1 MLPVVPWPHKQRE
14 PAGGSP
20 AWMLAR
26 LLRGMERRGYGPRR
40 MLPGGHLF
48 QFLKREVLVGEHE
61 VFHRTLKEAL
71 VGTCDSVLDIG
82 CGSRSPLHSFS
93 KLIPRTVGIDGHA
106 ASIERSRAAGIH
118 SEYHQM
124 ELMDAGHRFGP
135 KSFDAVVALD
145 VIEHFEKQD
154 GFRLLE
160 MMESLARKRVIIFT
174 PNGFLPQ
181 DEWDSNV
188 HQVHRS
194 GWEVYD
200 FELRGY
206 RVFGMSGWKPLR
218 GDYALPRIRPFK
230 IGSRLSILTEPFATR
245 FPRHAFQLLAIRDME
260 AS

>member
-1 MLPVVPWPHKQRE
+1 MDRH
-14 PAGGSP
+14 AGRTRLD
-20 AWMLAR
+20 ARKLAR
-26 LLRGMERRGYGPRR
+26 LLRGMEPRGYGPPR
-40 MLPGGHLF
+40 MQSGGNIF

-61 VFHRTLKEAL
+61 VFQRTLKEAL

-93 KLIPRTVGIDGHA
+93 HLLPHTVGIDGHA

-118 SEYHQM
+118 REYHQM
-124 ELMDAGHRFGP
+124 ELMDAGKRFGP
-135 KSFDAVVALD
+135 KSFDAVIALD
-145 VIEHFEKQD
+145 VIEHFEKPD
-154 GFRLLE
+154 GFKLLE

-206 RVFGMSGWKPLR
+206 RVTGMSGLKPLR
-218 GDYALPRIRPFK
+218 GDYALPRIRPLRL
-230 IGSRLSILTEPFATR
+230 GSRLSILTEPLATR
-245 FPRHAFQLLAIRDME
+245 FPQYAFQLLAIRDME

>member
-1 MLPVVPWPHKQRE
+1 MH
-14 PAGGSP
+14 
-20 AWMLAR
+20 
-26 LLRGMERRGYGPRR
+26 
-40 MLPGGHLF
+40 PGGIF

-61 VFHRTLKEAL
+61 VLQRTLKEAL

-82 CGSRSPLHSFS
+82 CGSRSPLHGFS
-93 KLIPRTVGIDGHA
+93 HLIPHTVGVDGHP
-106 ASIERSRAAGIH
+106 ASIERSRAQGIH
-118 SEYHQM
+118 REYHCM
-124 ELMDAGHRFGP
+124 ELLDAGQRFGP
-135 KSFDAVVALD
+135 KSFDAVIALD

-160 MMESLARKRVIIFT
+160 MMESMARKRVIIFT

-206 RVFGMSGWKPLR
+206 RVTGMSGWKPLR
-218 GDYALPRIRPFK
+218 GDYALPRIRPLLL
-230 IGSRLSILTEPFATR
+230 GSRLSILTEPFATR
-245 FPRHAFQLLAIRDME
+245 FPRYAFQLLAIRDME

>member
-1 MLPVVPWPHKQRE
+1 MQR
-14 PAGGSP
+14 GGI
-20 AWMLAR
+20 L
-26 LLRGMERRGYGPRR
+26 
-40 MLPGGHLF
+40 

-61 VFHRTLKEAL
+61 VLHRTLKEAL

-93 KLIPRTVGIDGHA
+93 KLIPHTVGIDGHP
-106 ASIERSRAAGIH
+106 ASIERSRAQGIH
-118 SEYHQM
+118 REYHCM
-124 ELMDAGHRFGP
+124 ELMDAGERFGP
-135 KSFDAVVALD
+135 KSFDAVIALD

-160 MMESLARKRVIIFT
+160 MMESMARKRVIIFT

-206 RVFGMSGWKPLR
+206 RVTGMSGWKPLR
-218 GDYALPRIRPFK
+218 GDYALPTLKPRRL
-230 IGSRLSILTEPFATR
+230 GSRLSILTEPFATR
-245 FPRHAFQLLAIRDME
+245 FPKYAFQLLAIRDMD